1 MVLKRLLVTTLGA
14 LGLGAL
20 VSGPAFG
27 QAPGEGNIPAPDLF
41 DDQIACSMNVP
52 ALMGAMA
59 VPMPSMLITGTMSS
73 TLDNLLRGNM
83 GMGDPRNV
91 DLSATD
97 DPDSGGNNPM
107 DLIYVVPTGVANCGS
122 ADATVVA
129 FTAAANGAIA
139 TDVAEGYIAVKAQ
152 YDLVVAQESVVATAQ
167 NSLNAAQRAAT
178 ATNPNTAAINSAQAT
193 LNTATEELAKRQT
206 ALDAISAGP
215 IYQAGIAEW
224 RASGAVTSAVTAW
237 NMAVDGVTTTD
248 SMGAL
253 DILDATTYGG
263 PRHQNADSAVLT
275 GYVALGT
282 DPSGTDPGS
291 VGNVLNAAD
300 GTVNLAN
307 MRLYADVAGDGTRTG
322 DNFNDDG
329 TLAVP
334 MRNTLDPDDGNAMEV
349 LPTTATIAVIRADV
363 EAANNA
369 VKALE
374 EAQAK
379 NTNRNNDI
387 AFEEA
392 VRRARLEAAHLN
404 AQWNAAIT
412 DAVDLRADNQKN
424 RFTDTNG
431 NGIQDTGEADNP
443 DYVDAFSILSRYTA
457 YGEALIK
464 RDNAENAL
472 RMAVADREAKT
483 RATIKSFISPGSF
496 YQQLVD
502 RRQALLDARQ
512 NTVNRIVNAGGT
524 PTTAQ
529 NEAVED
535 AQEALDDA
543 NDVKGDY
550 DELVSDAD
558 NPAVGLINEL
568 SKTDGNDGHALVSAI
583 TGNYDATQANKDR
596 LDALLTMNDDGTE
609 SGRIVDIESKLGEGG
624 NVDQLQTALNALAG
638 DGRMDETVKGNAD
651 NITDLD
657 ERVAYN
663 EADLDTVW
671 DDLFGGQRG
680 VEMQH
685 GDPETCDSTSTRTGD
700 RLNCVEA
707 LSEHNE
713 KDIDGINDKLMAKK
727 EYIETL
733 AEEIGVDPVTGEGT
747 GEGDMSRID
756 MNYAIAQRADDQSK
770 ANAMEIGMDEDGM
783 SRIDH
788 NEKRSMDNAEDIDA
802 EMKERMAEDTKIRGE
817 FAMAD
822 DTVRS
827 EFAMAD
833 SRLSSQLTGMIN
845 SNTGM
850 INENRSMIGALDTR
864 LTNELETVRAGVA
877 ATQRRPGLRGGR
889 GRGIGV
895 GGGGGAGRG
904 G

>member
-14 LGLGAL
+14 LGLGAR

-248 SMGAL
+248 GMGAL

-334 MRNTLDPDDGNAMEV
+334 MRATLDPDDGNAMEV

-535 AQEALDDA
+535 AQEALD
-543 NDVKGDY
+543 
-550 DELVSDAD
+550 
-558 NPAVGLINEL
+558 
-568 SKTDGNDGHALVSAI
+568 
-583 TGNYDATQANKDR
+583 
-596 LDALLTMNDDGTE
+596 
-609 SGRIVDIESKLGEGG
+609 
-624 NVDQLQTALNALAG
+624 
-638 DGRMDETVKGNAD
+638 
-651 NITDLD
+651 
-657 ERVAYN
+657 
-663 EADLDTVW
+663 
-671 DDLFGGQRG
+671 
-680 VEMQH
+680 
-685 GDPETCDSTSTRTGD
+685 
-700 RLNCVEA
+700 
-707 LSEHNE
+707 
-713 KDIDGINDKLMAKK
+713 
-727 EYIETL
+727 
-733 AEEIGVDPVTGEGT
+733 
-747 GEGDMSRID
+747 
-756 MNYAIAQRADDQSK
+756 
-770 ANAMEIGMDEDGM
+770 
-783 SRIDH
+783 
-788 NEKRSMDNAEDIDA
+788 
-802 EMKERMAEDTKIRGE
+802 
-817 FAMAD
+817 
-822 DTVRS
+822 
-827 EFAMAD
+827 
-833 SRLSSQLTGMIN
+833 
-845 SNTGM
+845 
-850 INENRSMIGALDTR
+850 
-864 LTNELETVRAGVA
+864 
-877 ATQRRPGLRGGR
+877 
-889 GRGIGV
+889 
-895 GGGGGAGRG
+895 
-904 G
+904 